1 MDIPSILY
9 SILTISGMGLI
20 FGLGLGY
27 AGKIFEVKE
36 DEKIGLIR
44 SALPGANCG
53 GCGFSG
59 CDALAAAIAKGEAK
73 ANACP
78 VGGAKCTEEIAAIM
92 SVEAEINARVASYI
106 KCGGSFSK
114 STFRYDYQGL
124 DDCRAVSMLAG
135 GGAKTCAYGC
145 LGNGSCLRSCE
156 FDAITIVDGIARVDN
171 DKCTACG
178 MCIETCPR
186 KLLELVPY
194 DSKVRV
200 ACNSHDG
207 GKVVRSLCTIGC
219 IACKICEK
227 ACDYDAIHVVDNL
240 AHVDYDKC
248 VQCGECV
255 KKCPTKVIRIVDES
269 AENDKAAV

>member
-1 MDIPSILY
+1 MNISSILY
-9 SILTISGMGLI
+9 SVATISGMGLI

-27 AGKIFEVKE
+27 AGKIFAVKE
-36 DEKIGLIR
+36 DENIGLIR
-44 SALPGANCG
+44 NALPGANCG

-73 ANACP
+73 PNACP
-78 VGGAKCTEEIAAIM
+78 VGGAKCTQEIADILGT
-92 SVEAEINARVASYI
+92 EAEISAKVASFI
-106 KCGGSFSK
+106 KCGGSLSK
-114 STFRYDYQGL
+114 STFRYDYFGL

-135 GGAKTCAYGC
+135 GGSKACAFGC
-145 LGNGSCLRSCE
+145 LGNGSCLRACE
-156 FDAITIVDGIARVDN
+156 FDAITIVDGIAVVDN

-178 MCIETCPR
+178 MCIATCPR

-200 ACNSHDG
+200 SCNSHES
-207 GKVVRSLCTIGC
+207 GKVVRTLCTVGC
-219 IACKICEK
+219 IACKMCTR
-227 ACDYDAIHVVDNL
+227 ACKYDAIHVVDNL

-255 KKCPTKVIRIVDES
+255 KKCPTKVIQII
-269 AENDKAAV
+269 